1 MDILSDVKVAGNLTA
16 SGNICGKIVKATSKL
31 IGGSVS
37 TNIIEGG
44 NLNVGIILLAE
55 KIDLC
60 NHVKFDMELANF
72 FTESKFNCAV
82 TMCKQL
88 TIQSSL
94 KFDSGAKIC
103 GGEFTD
109 KVLMEIPANCSKFH
123 VKDFTSSPVSIQAF
137 MKDSGSNW
145 NNVELDFKFEKIE
158 DSESYKPIATI
169 SSAFTESK
177 QMYFILGR

>member
-1 MDILSDVKVAGNLTA
+1 MDILSDVKIAGNLTA
-16 SGNICGKIVKATSKL
+16 SGTICGEIVNATSRL
-31 IGGSVS
+31 IGGTVT

-44 NLNVGIILLAE
+44 NLTGIILLAE
-55 KIDLC
+55 KIDLFK
-60 NHVKFDMELANF
+60 HVKFDMELANF
-72 FTESKFNCAV
+72 FTESQFNCAV

-109 KVLMEIPANCSKFH
+109 KVLMEIPANCSKFQIT
-123 VKDFTSSPVSIQAF
+123 DCTSSPVSIQAF
-137 MKDSGSNW
+137 MMDSGSNW